1 MEEFNQEKLDAC
13 VGIKNG
19 LLMSL
24 PFWLLFMY
32 WLVWEGLGSMKII
45 CGTHYDDQVI
55 QDILKNSELISLTN
69 GDLLY
74 PNGYSLVSVDQQTHY
89 SLMQV
94 FSQIRY
100 VLDKKQQVLYIKNIK
115 TNQLEKKNSTDSKS
129 GMNQWSR
136 MNL

>member
-1 MEEFNQEKLDAC
+1 
-13 VGIKNG
+13 
-19 LLMSL
+19 
-24 PFWLLFMY
+24 
-32 WLVWEGLGSMKII
+32 MKDS
-45 CGTHYDDQVI
+45 CRGHYDDQVV

-74 PNGYSLVSVDQQTHY
+74 PNGYALVSVDQQSHY

-115 TNQLEKKNSTDSKS
+115 TNQL
-129 GMNQWSR
+129 
-136 MNL
+136 

>member
-1 MEEFNQEKLDAC
+1 MTE
-13 VGIKNG
+13 
-19 LLMSL
+19 
-24 PFWLLFMY
+24 
-32 WLVWEGLGSMKII
+32 I
-45 CGTHYDDQVI
+45 CGTHYDAQVI

>member
-1 MEEFNQEKLDAC
+1 MTE
-13 VGIKNG
+13 
-19 LLMSL
+19 
-24 PFWLLFMY
+24 
-32 WLVWEGLGSMKII
+32 I
-45 CGTHYDDQVI
+45 CGTHYDNQVI

-89 SLMQV
+89 SLIQV

-115 TNQLEKKNSTDSKS
+115 TNRLEKKDSTDST
-129 GMNQWSR
+129 SR
-136 MNL
+136 VDRINGVG

>member
-1 MEEFNQEKLDAC
+1 
-13 VGIKNG
+13 
-19 LLMSL
+19 
-24 PFWLLFMY
+24 
-32 WLVWEGLGSMKII
+32 MKII

-115 TNQLEKKNSTDSKS
+115 TNQLEKKNSTDSKRWLKES
-129 GMNQWSR
+129 ME
-136 MNL
+136 

>member
-1 MEEFNQEKLDAC
+1 MTE
-13 VGIKNG
+13 
-19 LLMSL
+19 
-24 PFWLLFMY
+24 
-32 WLVWEGLGSMKII
+32 I

-74 PNGYSLVSVDQQTHY
+74 PNGYSLVSVDKQTHY

-115 TNQLEKKNSTDSKS
+115 TNQLEKKNPTDSKS